1 MKKMFHEPMFRIV
14 VLSLI
19 LGFSAKASLAA
30 SVYNCTQDM
39 RSCVI
44 KVEDGVV
51 GDKVR
56 IMDSK
61 ARKIA
66 EGMIQKRKGSYAIVK
81 ITDSK
86 QTILKGYPA
95 TVEMEAE
102 GASLQ
107 WAASFS
113 FQE

>member
-1 MKKMFHEPMFRIV
+1 
-14 VLSLI
+14 
-19 LGFSAKASLAA
+19 
-30 SVYNCTQDM
+30 
-39 RSCVI
+39 
-44 KVEDGVV
+44 
-51 GDKVR
+51 
-56 IMDSK
+56 
-61 ARKIA
+61 
-66 EGMIQKRKGSYAIVK
+66 MIQKRKGSYAIVK

-102 GASLQ
+102 GAGLQ